1 MSEYEAVYLVG
12 DNQAVNRVRIDSSK
26 MRNRAAFSGSL
37 AALVETVISPG
48 PMTGI
53 RIFQ

>member
-37 AALVETVISPG
+37 AALFFSQFSLIVG
-48 PMTGI
+48 G
-53 RIFQ
+53 